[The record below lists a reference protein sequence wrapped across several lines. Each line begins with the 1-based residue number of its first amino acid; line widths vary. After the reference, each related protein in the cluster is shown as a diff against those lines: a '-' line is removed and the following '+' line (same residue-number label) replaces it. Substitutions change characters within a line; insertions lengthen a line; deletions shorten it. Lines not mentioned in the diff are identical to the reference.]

1 MYATLLLM
9 PIFLVRLMIIIQNI
23 SKHFGGKVILED
35 FSYQFPS
42 NANVALIGANGVG
55 KTTFLNMI
63 CGLEE
68 ADAGQVIVPK
78 GCTLAYLP
86 QVPCEHPL
94 PTILQECIAGHKDLC
109 ALQAARDQALQAMI
123 ADYSEVAF
131 EAYERLEKAF
141 MDKGGYA
148 LEADAK
154 GILVGLG
161 FETSQFDQS
170 PLTLSGGWR
179 MRVELAKLLINNP
192 NFLILDEPT
201 NHLDLPSLTWL
212 EQYLRSF
219 RGTLLFVSHDRD
231 FLNNLSEVTLHMNK
245 GNLRVYNGDFDAF
258 LQQKAERAEQV
269 RRERQALQR
278 QQNHMQAFVDRF
290 RYKAT
295 KAKQAQSRLKTIER
309 LKQLEAKLDVEEEE
323 KTVHFNM
330 TVEKPS
336 GRVVLTLDKA
346 AIGYRAEGMAAR
358 ESAPEKAEKGAQ
370 GLQGTQE
377 VTSPAGALSGQPG
390 ASQEDVVLSR
400 NLSLKILRGQKIAIV
415 GANGIGKSTLL
426 KSLVGEVPFLEGA
439 PVWGAQVTLGYY
451 AQDQRDTLD
460 PEKTP
465 LENLLALAPSVPQQ
479 QARALLGSLLIT
491 GDDLHKKTKV
501 LSGGEKSKVAL
512 AALLA
517 QRHNFLMLDEPT
529 NHLDM
534 SSVEVLG
541 SALEAYNGTVL
552 VVSHNRAF
560 IKAFATHLFQMDR
573 HNKAELID
581 VS

>member
-1 MYATLLLM
+1 
-9 PIFLVRLMIIIQNI
+9 MIIIQNL

-35 FSYQFPS
+35 FSYQFPT
-42 NANVALIGANGVG
+42 NANVALIGANGTG

-68 ADAGQVIVPK
+68 ADGGRVIIPK
-78 GCTLAYLP
+78 DCVLAYLP
-86 QVPCEHPL
+86 QTPRENPL
-94 PTILQECIAGHKDLC
+94 PTILQECVSGHRTLC
-109 ALQAARDQALQAMI
+109 ALQKARDEALQNMMA
-123 ADYSEVAF
+123 AYSEETF
-131 EAYERLEKAF
+131 DAYERLEKEF
-141 MDKGGYA
+141 SDKGGYA

-161 FETSQFDQS
+161 FETTQFEQS

-179 MRVELAKLLINNP
+179 MRVELARLLINNP

-231 FLNNLSEVTLHMNK
+231 FLNNLSEVTLHMNR
-245 GNLRVYNGDFDAF
+245 GVLRVYNGDFDAF

-269 RRERQALQR
+269 RREKQALQR
-278 QQNHMQAFVDRF
+278 QQDHMQAFVDRF
-290 RYKAT
+290 RFKAT

-309 LKQLEAKLDVEEEE
+309 LKQLEARLDVEEAE

-336 GRVVLTLDKA
+336 GRVVLTLDRA
-346 AIGYRAEGMAAR
+346 AIGYCEEDGR
-358 ESAPEKAEKGAQ
+358 E
-370 GLQGTQE
+370 T
-377 VTSPAGALSGQPG
+377 
-390 ASQEDVVLSR
+390 VL
-400 NLSLKILRGQKIAIV
+400 NKELSLKILRGQKIAIV

-426 KSLVGEVPFLEGA
+426 KSLIGEIPFLRGD
-439 PVWGAQVTLGYY
+439 PVWGAQVTTGYY
-451 AQDQRDTLD
+451 AQDQRDVLNPD
-460 PEKTP
+460 KTP
-465 LENLLALAPSVPQQ
+465 LENLIALAPATSVQQ
-479 QARALLGSLLIT
+479 GRALLGSLLIT

-501 LSGGEKSKVAL
+501 LSGGEKSKVVL

-534 SSVEVLG
+534 SSVETLG
-541 SALEAYNGTVL
+541 AALDSYNGTVL

-560 IKAFATHLFQMDR
+560 IKSFATHLFQMDR
-573 HNKAELID
+573 HKKAELIG